1 MQEQLVTSKIFYLE
15 MSALSSCNFDPE
27 RERKWAEICICKFSK
42 LGNLS
47 EDSFILSAPDYIMG
61 RAECMCSVCTACMC
75 PCLLAYLACDSLPKA
90 EEVVTPDLQLWTA
103 PHWGCWVHVTLGNEQ
118 ISYIGLINRDWP
130 LSALFLLFLGKFS
143 CLCGSACTLCLL
155 FVWQVPS
162 LRST

>member
-1 MQEQLVTSKIFYLE
+1 MQEQLSLPKYFTSE
-15 MSALSSCNFDPE
+15 MSALSSRNFDPE
-27 RERKWAEICICKFSK
+27 RDRKWAEIRIYKFSK

-61 RAECMCSVCTACMC
+61 RAECMCSVCTACMR
-75 PCLLAYLACDSLPKA
+75 PCLSACLACDSLPKA

-118 ISYIGLINRDWP
+118 ISHIGLINLDWP
-130 LSALFLLFLGKFS
+130 LSALFLPFLGKLS
-143 CLCGSACTLCLL
+143 RLCGSACTLCLL